1 MTRDTINKAEV
12 LIQALPYIQKYRGKY
27 VVVKYGGAAMLNED
41 LKSAVMKDIT
51 LLSQIGIKIIL
62 VHGGGPEITA
72 MLKRVGKESKFANGL
87 RVTDLET
94 AEIAQMVLAGK
105 VNKDLVA
112 FINNVGGKAV
122 GLCGSDGGII
132 MPQKASDDLGF
143 VGEVKSVDT
152 SLITE
157 LLGLGLIPVIATVGA
172 DETGQIYNIN
182 ADTAAT
188 AIAIALRAE
197 NIIFMTDIKG
207 LLRDI
212 NNEDSLIPLVKI
224 TEVPRLIKKGII
236 SGGMIPKVECCANAI
251 KHGAKKAVMIDGRI
265 PHAIL
270 IEMLSDEGVGTL
282 FEEDSNEK

>member
-1 MTRDTINKAEV
+1 MTKETIDKAEV

-27 VVVKYGGAAMLNED
+27 VVVKYGGAAMLNEE

-72 MLKRVGKESKFANGL
+72 MLKRVGKESKFLNGL
-87 RVTDLET
+87 RVTDAET

-112 FINNVGGKAV
+112 FINSVGGKAV
-122 GLCGSDGGII
+122 GLCGTDGGLIKPEKI
-132 MPQKASDDLGF
+132 SNDLGF

-157 LLGLGLIPVIATVGA
+157 LLGHGYIPIISTVGA
-172 DETGQIYNIN
+172 DESGQVYNIN

-188 AIAIALRAE
+188 AIATALNAE

-207 LLRDI
+207 LLKDV
-212 NNEDSLIPLVKI
+212 NDENSLIPHVTLG
-224 TEVPRLIKKGII
+224 EVPKLIKQGII
-236 SGGMIPKVECCANAI
+236 SGGMIPKVECCENAV
-251 KHGAKKAVMIDGRI
+251 KQGVKKAVMIDGRI

-270 IEMLSDEGVGTL
+270 IEMLSDEGAGTL
-282 FEEDSNEK
+282 FEEKQK